1 MKAKLCV
8 GLMEEE
14 IWVATDDHEL
24 GVKIK
29 EWSDGEDRFA
39 APRSIADVKTKDMPT
54 LIERI
59 KMRKVAEEALVA
71 FPAEAA
77 EEELLG
83 RDPNFFDE
91 VVDDEDVGDDAAE
104 ILQQ

>member
-1 MKAKLCV
+1 
-8 GLMEEE
+8 
-14 IWVATDDHEL
+14 
-24 GVKIK
+24 
-29 EWSDGEDRFA
+29 
-39 APRSIADVKTKDMPT
+39 VKTKDTPT

-59 KMRKVAEEALVA
+59 KLWKVAEEALVA